1 MASGERAKDF
11 ARRIRGQVRDRV
23 RGSKPFENSLR
34 GRVAALEKELEA
46 DRQLHRKV
54 AELSDVVA
62 ELLIPMQDR
71 DEARVNEL
79 LSQYR
84 KTI

>member
-1 MASGERAKDF
+1 MASAKGEKAKDF
-11 ARRIRGQVRDRV
+11 ARKVRDKV
-23 RGSKPFENSLR
+23 RGSRAFESSLR
-34 GRVAALEKELEA
+34 GRVLALEKELEA

-62 ELLIPMQDR
+62 ELLVPIQDR
-71 DEARVNEL
+71 DEARVTEV

>member
-1 MASGERAKDF
+1 MAAKDV
-11 ARRIRGQVRDRV
+11 ARKVRDRV
-23 RGSKPFENSLR
+23 RETKAFESSLH
-34 GRVAALEKELEA
+34 GRVLALEKELEA
-46 DRQLHRKV
+46 DRQLHRRI

-62 ELLIPMQDR
+62 ELLVPIQDR
-71 DEARVNEL
+71 DEAHVREI

>member
-1 MASGERAKDF
+1 MASGKAKDF
-11 ARRIRGQVRDRV
+11 ARKVRDRV
-23 RGSKPFENSLR
+23 RGSGVFDSTLR
-34 GRVAALEKELEA
+34 GRVQRLEAELEA

-62 ELLIPMQDR
+62 ELLIPIQDR
-71 DEARVNEL
+71 DEARVTEV
-79 LSQYR
+79 LSHYR

>member
-1 MASGERAKDF
+1 MANGNAKDF
-11 ARRIRGQVRDRV
+11 ARKVGVRVRDRV
-23 RGSKPFENSLR
+23 RGSKAFENTLR
-34 GRVAALEKELEA
+34 GRVERLEEELEA

-62 ELLIPMQDR
+62 ELLIPIQDR
-71 DEARVNEL
+71 DEAKVNEV
-79 LSQYR
+79 LSRYR

>member
-1 MASGERAKDF
+1 MASATGDKAKDL
-11 ARRIRGQVRDRV
+11 ARKVRDRV
-23 RGSKPFENSLR
+23 RTSSVFDRSLR
-34 GRVAALEKELEA
+34 GRVQRLEKELEA
-46 DRQLHRKV
+46 DRQLHRKI

-62 ELLIPMQDR
+62 ELLIPIQDR
-71 DEARVNEL
+71 DEERVTEV

>member
-1 MASGERAKDF
+1 MASGEKAKDF
-11 ARRIRGQVRDRV
+11 ARRIRDRV
-23 RGSKPFENSLR
+23 RSSKPFESSLR

-71 DEARVNEL
+71 DEAKVAEL

>member
-1 MASGERAKDF
+1 MAKDV
-11 ARRIRGQVRDRV
+11 ARKVRDRL
-23 RGSKPFENSLR
+23 RGSKAFESTLR
-34 GRVAALEKELEA
+34 ARVARLEQELEA

-62 ELLIPMQDR
+62 ELLIPIQDR
-71 DEARVNEL
+71 DEAKVAEV
-79 LSQYR
+79 LSNYR

>member
-1 MASGERAKDF
+1 MSASESPAKEF
-11 ARRIRGQVRDRV
+11 ARKVRDKV
-23 RGSKPFENSLR
+23 RGTKAFDRSLR
-34 GRVAALEKELEA
+34 GRVLALEKELEA
-46 DRQLHRKV
+46 DRQLHRRI

-62 ELLIPMQDR
+62 ELLVPIQDR
-71 DEARVNEL
+71 DETQVREI

>member
-1 MASGERAKDF
+1 MVNATGEKAKDV
-11 ARRIRGQVRDRV
+11 ARKIRDKV
-23 RGSKPFENSLR
+23 RGTKAFDRSLR
-34 GRVAALEKELEA
+34 GRVAALEAELEA
-46 DRQLHRKV
+46 DRQLHRKI

-62 ELLIPMQDR
+62 ELLVPMQDR
-71 DEARVNEL
+71 DEKQVREL

>member
-1 MASGERAKDF
+1 MVSAKGEK
-11 ARRIRGQVRDRV
+11 ARDVARKVRDRV
-23 RGSKPFENSLR
+23 RATGVLDRSLR
-34 GRVAALEKELEA
+34 GRVQRLEQELEA

-62 ELLIPMQDR
+62 ELLIPIQDR
-71 DEARVNEL
+71 DDKKVAQVL
-79 LSQYR
+79 AQYR

>member
-1 MASGERAKDF
+1 MASGEKAKDF
-11 ARRIRGQVRDRV
+11 ARKVRDKM
-23 RGSKPFENSLR
+23 RGSKVFESSLR
-34 GRVAALEKELEA
+34 GRVLALEEELEA

-62 ELLIPMQDR
+62 ELLVPIQDR
-71 DEARVNEL
+71 DEARVTEV

>member
-1 MASGERAKDF
+1 MASANGEKAKDF
-11 ARRIRGQVRDRV
+11 ARKVRDKM
-23 RGSKPFENSLR
+23 RGTKAFDRSLR
-34 GRVAALEKELEA
+34 GRVLALEKELEA

-62 ELLIPMQDR
+62 ELLVPIQDR
-71 DEARVNEL
+71 DEKQVRDI